1 MIVVTGI
8 PVDDA
13 HIMNFIYDHGNLSS
27 ILVDRIGPDRSGT
40 GDVVS
45 SVIAGGYLNNHS
57 FYDCVKKATEFSSQ
71 CIAYSEEIGTPT
83 YYGLCF
89 EQYLSELGDF

>member
-1 MIVVTGI
+1 
-8 PVDDA
+8 
-13 HIMNFIYDHGNLSS
+13 MN
-27 ILVDRIGPDRSGT
+27 
-40 GDVVS
+40 VS
-45 SVIAGGYLNNHS
+45 
-57 FYDCVKKATEFSSQ
+57 KATEFSSQ